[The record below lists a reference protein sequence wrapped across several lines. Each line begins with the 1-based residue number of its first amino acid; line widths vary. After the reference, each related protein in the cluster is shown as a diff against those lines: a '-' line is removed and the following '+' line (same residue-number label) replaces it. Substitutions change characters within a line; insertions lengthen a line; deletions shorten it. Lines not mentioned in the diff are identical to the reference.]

1 MNLPN
6 KITLARILLIPFVIF
21 FYLAEPFLVGGKMI
35 ATALFFVGV
44 ITDFF
49 DGYLARKNNQV
60 TVLGTFLDSIADK
73 MFVTSALLLIVADG
87 TIRAPFGVI
96 FAIIIIA
103 REFLVSALRQ
113 LGASKNII
121 ISADY
126 FGKIKATFQFVAIF
140 MFMLYSGAVTGGMFA
155 SNVLEICY
163 YICFAILCV
172 TVVLTIL
179 SGVNYIIKNKSV
191 FVEDTK
197 KVEINEN
204 QDKIADSK
212 SDDKKV

>member
-6 KITLARILLIPFVIF
+6 KITLTRILLIPFVIF
-21 FYLAEPFLVGGKMI
+21 FYLSESFLTGGKMI
-35 ATALFFVGV
+35 ATMVFFVGV

-73 MFVTSALLLIVADG
+73 MFVTTALLLVVTDG
-87 TIRAPFGVI
+87 TIKAPFGAI

-126 FGKIKATFQFVAIF
+126 FGKIKATTQFVAILL
-140 MFMLYSGAVTGGMFA
+140 FMLYSGAVAGNLFSQT
-155 SNVLEICY
+155 VLDVCY
-163 YICFAILCV
+163 YVSFTLLVVA
-172 TVVLTIL
+172 VVLTIL
-179 SGVNYIIKNKSV
+179 SGINYLIKNKAV
-191 FVEDTK
+191 FKEEKSK
-197 KVEINEN
+197 K
-204 QDKIADSK
+204 
-212 SDDKKV
+212 